1 MFKKLKSFALFSSLQ
16 SKKFKDLNQQK
27 VKSAVVKALKKFVK
41 MKKLVQAF
49 MQKSEQSKLKNIIQN
64 LRIQSKESRM
74 S

>member
-16 SKKFKDLNQQK
+16 SKKFKDSNQQK

-49 MQKSEQSKLKNIIQN
+49 MQKNEQSKLKNII
-64 LRIQSKESRM
+64 
-74 S
+74 